1 MKNNVLVQLLYP
13 FLHISSITEVQILKI
28 ELAES
33 CFNIELNHIKIH
45 VHVQSNIIESFISY
59 STHF

>member
-1 MKNNVLVQLLYP
+1 MKNNVYVQFLYP

-33 CFNIELNHIKIH
+33 CSNIELIHIKILW
-45 VHVQSNIIESFISY
+45 NIIESFISY
-59 STHF
+59 LTHF

>member
-13 FLHISSITEVQILKI
+13 ILHISSITEVQILKI

-33 CFNIELNHIKIH
+33 CYNIELNHIKI
-45 VHVQSNIIESFISY
+45 HVQSNIIESFISY